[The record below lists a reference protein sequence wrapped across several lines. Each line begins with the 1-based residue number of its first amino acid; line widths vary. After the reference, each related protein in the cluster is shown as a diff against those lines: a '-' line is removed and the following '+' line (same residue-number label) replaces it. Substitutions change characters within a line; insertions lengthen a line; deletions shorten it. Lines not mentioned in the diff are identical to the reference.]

1 MMTKEREKSGDVE
14 KKKKD
19 PRRNNV
25 RVEIMSGAGIP
36 GIPVVDSTGE
46 RFSIGEKITGEINP
60 AKTRIFS
67 FLVHF
72 SFL

>member
-36 GIPVVDSTGE
+36 AGIPGIILIDH
-46 RFSIGEKITGEINP
+46 K
-60 AKTRIFS
+60 K
-67 FLVHF
+67 
-72 SFL
+72 